1 MALSR
6 SRAKK
11 RSRQADEADRH
22 LLYEASVQDPET
34 ELEFVEETFRSLTG
48 RPLRHLR
55 EDFCGTG
62 NTACHWVRQAEANT
76 AVGVDLDAEVL
87 GWGRNHHLKALKDA
101 QRDRIRLVEGNVLTV
116 EIEPVDAVLAMNFS
130 YYLFTRRDLLRAYF
144 ERVRDGLVEDGV
156 LFLDAFGGYDAH
168 REIEERT
175 EYDDFT
181 YVWDQASFD
190 PIHHH
195 MTCLIH
201 FEFPDGSSLKNAF
214 EYHWRLWTLPEI
226 REILLEAGFAKATV
240 YWEGTDQ
247 ETGEGDGVY
256 SPSEIGDADAGWI
269 CYLVAEKAGTGS
281 PTGA

>member
-1 MALSR
+1 M
-6 SRAKK
+6 AKK
-11 RSRQADEADRH
+11 STREKSTQAGQADRH
-22 LLYEASVQDPET
+22 VLYEESVQDPET
-34 ELEFVEETFRSLTG
+34 ELEFVAETFRSLIG
-48 RPLRHLR
+48 RPLKTIR

-62 NTACHWVRQAEANT
+62 NTACYWVGLDPTHRAI
-76 AVGVDLDAEVL
+76 GVDLDPEVL
-87 GWGRNHHLKALKDA
+87 DWGRRHHVAALKPDA
-101 QRDRIRLVEGNVLTV
+101 RQRAELIESNVLEV
-116 EIEPVDAVLAMNFS
+116 DVGPVDAILAMNFS

-144 ERVRDGLVEDGV
+144 ERARAGLAEDGV

-175 EYDDFT
+175 DYDGFT

-201 FEFPDGSSLKNAF
+201 FEFPDGSELKNAF

-226 REILLEAGFAKATV
+226 REMLIEAGFEKATV
-240 YWEGTDQ
+240 YWEGTD
-247 ETGEGDGVY
+247 EDTGEGDGEY

-269 CYLVAEKAGTGS
+269 AYIVAEKSSSQSSIRENT
-281 PTGA
+281 

>member
-1 MALSR
+1 MP
-6 SRAKK
+6 KK
-11 RSRQADEADRH
+11 SDRKKTKQSEQADRH
-22 LLYEASVQDPET
+22 ILYEESVQDPET
-34 ELEFVEETFRSLTG
+34 ELEFVADTFQALVG
-48 RPLRHLR
+48 RPLKKIR

-62 NTACHWVRQAEANT
+62 NTACHWVEMDRSHRAI
-76 AVGVDLDAEVL
+76 GVDLDPDVL
-87 GWGRNHHLKALKDA
+87 DWGRRHHVDALKADA
-101 QRDRIRLVEGNVLTV
+101 RDRVELIECNVLEV
-116 EIEPVDAVLAMNFS
+116 ETGPVDAILAMNFS

-144 ERVRDGLVEDGV
+144 ERARMGLSDDGV

-175 EYDDFT
+175 EYDEFT

-195 MTCLIH
+195 MTCRIH
-201 FEFPDGSSLKNAF
+201 FEFPDGSEMKNAF

-226 REILLEAGFAKATV
+226 REILLEAGFEKATV

-247 ETGEGDGVY
+247 ETGEGDGEY

-269 CYLVAEKAGTGS
+269 AYIVAEKS
-281 PTGA
+281 SSQSNIREKK